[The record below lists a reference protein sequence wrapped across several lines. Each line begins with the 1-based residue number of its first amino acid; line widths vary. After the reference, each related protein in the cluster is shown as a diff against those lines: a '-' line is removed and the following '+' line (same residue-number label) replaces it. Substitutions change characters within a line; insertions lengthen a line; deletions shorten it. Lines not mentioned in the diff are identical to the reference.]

1 MTTRSTIVRQSELLN
16 LLILDRATME
26 ELGQVETLWMYPQKH
41 RILGLISKSG
51 FLGSKKSA
59 FNLAQ
64 LDTLG
69 DGSILVNSPPEPTDA
84 KKVQQ
89 LQSLIHCEVWTDVG
103 KKVGE
108 ITDCL
113 FNLRTGAISN
123 YLFVVSRWR
132 GLTDGVYMLPPDQIR
147 SIGKMRVL
155 VADGAMS
162 SLKIYSPGIKQQ
174 LTRASDAIKADY
186 VHLTDDVRSVAEKA
200 KTTAGQTGDLL
211 QSLTGQVK
219 EQAKS
224 LVQQAKEKAQ
234 RLGEQVKDSTQTL
247 AYQAKETGQSL
258 INNLQMPDLESD
270 WDPYAEPD
278 VESDLQ
284 TDQESDATADEVW
297 SDWEEPSSPPVQ
309 ATQPTQPVQPPKPT
323 YLVTPPPAS
332 PAASIP
338 DASPAAPTHQATS
351 PTAAPPASQ
360 ETPPA
365 PEPRSSEQPPNPPS
379 FTEWDASELSSV
391 LESPEILTTIPPED
405 LADDDPW
412 I

>member
-16 LLILDRATME
+16 LLILDRATMA

-69 DGSILVNSPPEPTDA
+69 DSSILVNSPPEPTDA

-89 LQSLIHCEVWTDVG
+89 LQSLIHSEVWTDAG

-113 FNLRTGAISN
+113 FNLRTGVISN

-132 GLTDGVYMLPPDQIR
+132 GLTDGVYLLPPDQIR
-147 SIGKMRVL
+147 SIGKTRVL

-186 VHLTDDVRSVAEKA
+186 SHLTQDVRSVAEKA
-200 KTTAGQTGDLL
+200 KATAGQTSDRL

-234 RLGEQVKDSTQTL
+234 RLSAQVKDSTQTL
-247 AYQAKETGQSL
+247 AHQAKETGQSL
-258 INNLQMPDLESD
+258 INTFQMPDLASD
-270 WDPYAEPD
+270 WDPYVEP
-278 VESDLQ
+278 ELP
-284 TDQESDATADEVW
+284 TDPESDAATDDVW
-297 SDWEEPSSPPVQ
+297 TDWEEPASPS
-309 ATQPTQPVQPPKPT
+309 TQPVQPSPPVQSSTPT
-323 YLVTPPPAS
+323 YLVTPPPA
-332 PAASIP
+332 ASSP
-338 DASPAAPTHQATS
+338 DASTATQNTHPQPVTS
-351 PTAAPPASQ
+351 DTPE
-360 ETPPA
+360 ET
-365 PEPRSSEQPPNPPS
+365 PEPRSSEQPTNSPS
-379 FTEWDASELSSV
+379 FAEWDTSDVSSV
-391 LESPEILTTIPPED
+391 LDFPEIPAVIPPDD